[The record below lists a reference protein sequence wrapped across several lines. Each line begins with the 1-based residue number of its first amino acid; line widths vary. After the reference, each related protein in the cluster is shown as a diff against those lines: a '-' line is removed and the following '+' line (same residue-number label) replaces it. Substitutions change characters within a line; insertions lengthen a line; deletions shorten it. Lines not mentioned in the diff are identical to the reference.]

1 MEAEKIIAITR
12 GCSMILHNSMY
23 WNGAL
28 IPENQA
34 IYSAFDRIRLG
45 DGVFDTMLC
54 KDAKALHIA
63 LHWERLRDNCNILAI
78 PFSMELDAFQ
88 NIAQGLLS
96 ANDALSGR
104 YALNSVISRGEA
116 QRGLLPPDPPASPS
130 FLMRLSALSF
140 PVNKP
145 PLHGHIVT
153 SVRRNEGSLL
163 SRIKSLNYGDNILA
177 LQEAQRHGANEAIML
192 NNAGYV
198 TCASAGNIFAIS
210 GGQIVTPPLSD
221 GVLDGVARRIFM
233 QRYAVIERRI
243 TPEELMGADHVFL
256 TNSIRGAAAFDRLDG
271 KDFSP
276 LPLDIDPEF
285 HIV

>member
-1 MEAEKIIAITR
+1 MTLKD
-12 GCSMILHNSMY
+12 SMY
-23 WNGAL
+23 WNGAF

-54 KDAKALHIA
+54 KDGRALHIA
-63 LHWERLRDNCNILAI
+63 LHWERLRDNCNVLGI
-78 PFSMELDAFQ
+78 PFSMGLEAFQ
-88 NIAQGLLS
+88 KTVHSLLS

-104 YALNSVISRGEA
+104 YALNTVISRGEG

-130 FLMRLSALSF
+130 FLMRLSNLAS
-140 PVNKP
+140 PANKTS
-145 PLHGHIVT
+145 LHGHIVT
-153 SVRRNEGSLL
+153 SVRRNEGSPL

-177 LQEAQRHGANEAIML
+177 LREAQRHGANEAIML

-198 TCASAGNIFAIS
+198 TCASAGNIFAVS
-210 GGQIVTPPLSD
+210 CGQIVTPPLSD

-233 QRYAVIERRI
+233 QRYVVVERRI

-256 TNSIRGAAAFDRLDG
+256 TNSIRGAAAFGRLDG
-271 KDFSP
+271 KDFPP

>member
-1 MEAEKIIAITR
+1 
-12 GCSMILHNSMY
+12 MILQNSMY

-45 DGVFDTMLC
+45 DGVFDTVLC
-54 KDAKALHIA
+54 KDGKALHIA

-104 YALNSVISRGEA
+104 YALNTVISRGEG
-116 QRGLLPPDPPASPS
+116 QRGLLPPDPPSTS

-145 PLHGHIVT
+145 SLHGHIVT
-153 SVRRNEGSLL
+153 SVRRNEGSPL